1 MKRNGLLALA
11 VALLLLAVA
20 GPDCAQEEAL
30 LYIGTQDAGFEQYEV
45 TLPDELTADA
55 LLGAIETLTGWKMDL
70 LEPVTSGKGG
80 MSVGFGPESA
90 LFVGP
95 AEPQTEGFEVL
106 DGYELA
112 HTLLDSVKKT
122 LQMNFTAEGGDPDAL
137 CVYYYMQDDQPLT
150 IESIGMSWP
159 IDEPYQ
165 WPDAQ

>member
-20 GPDCAQEEAL
+20 GTACAQTDAV

-45 TLPDELTADA
+45 TLPDELTA
-55 LLGAIETLTGWKMDL
+55 
-70 LEPVTSGKGG
+70 
-80 MSVGFGPESA
+80 
-90 LFVGP
+90 
-95 AEPQTEGFEVL
+95 
-106 DGYELA
+106 
-112 HTLLDSVKKT
+112 
-122 LQMNFTAEGGDPDAL
+122 DAL